1 MQLLDNVIILLLIIG
16 AFIAGKVMA
25 DRYNERSVAEL
36 QYQLRLNAAQNGV
49 GYIAPP
55 PVKRQKIVPIGQD
68 FMDKLKS
75 NGRATQQ
82 ISSPSSQ

>member
-16 AFIAGKVMA
+16 AFAAGKTTS
-25 DRYNERSVAEL
+25 DKYNERCVAEL

-49 GYIAPP
+49 GYVAPP
-55 PVKRQKIVPIGQD
+55 ATAKRQRAPIGQS
-68 FMDKLKS
+68 FMDKLKE

-82 ISSPSSQ
+82 ISSPNS

>member
-25 DRYNERSVAEL
+25 DRYNERIVAEL

-49 GYIAPP
+49 GYVPARPISLRKPATRRPP
-55 PVKRQKIVPIGQD
+55 ASSTW
-68 FMDKLKS
+68 LTKS
-75 NGRATQQ
+75 PTA
-82 ISSPSSQ
+82 SP